1 MNSKPEHSASSPAP
15 SVPESG
21 GSSSRFLLVRLI
33 APVFRLVVFPVAL
46 VVALVAVMAGIGL
59 LQKHGYLK
67 SEEDTAGEE
76 QSAVG
81 QTTMYVCPMLCTPP
95 RPKPGRCPVCGMK
108 LEPTQQGLGDKD
120 PLAVVIDPLAKRI
133 AGIQTAVARYE
144 AVTRTIRGVGFID
157 FDEGKQAIISSH
169 VDGRIEKLNADYT
182 GMFVPKGYVLAEIYS
197 PELYSAQVELLR
209 AWEALKQAQKSNF
222 PNLVQTQRGLY
233 EGAREKLLVRFALTP
248 QQVDRIL
255 QRGKA
260 ETHIKLYSPIAGT
273 VIRKPKLEGQY
284 VKTGQVLYEV
294 ADLSTVWL
302 KVQLYPEEAAL
313 VRYGQ
318 KVQATV
324 QSIPGRTFEGR
335 VAFIDPVVNEKT
347 RTVDVRVVFPNPEG
361 LLKIGDYA
369 VATIQV
375 PVFPPGY
382 ESPQLYDPE
391 LAGKWISPVHPEII
405 RDTAGPCPV
414 CGVPL
419 VPTRELGYADR
430 PVPLPKVVV
439 IPRDAVLAVG
449 GHSVVY
455 VETDPG
461 RFEIRR
467 VTLGPLVNEEEI
479 VVWEGI
485 VPGEH
490 VARSGN
496 FLIDSQMQL
505 QLKPSVIDPSRAEP
519 PKNRPL
525 PLEVA
530 SVTELS
536 GRAAELYQQVLQ
548 SYLRTQQLLA
558 DDKPVEVNTLRRL
571 AHSAR
576 ELRELKEVPL
586 AVHPFLI
593 ELETAAERMSEQ
605 TLAEARV
612 TFKKLSRAML
622 RLAVRVRVQGKPMR
636 LVHFFCSMVP
646 GGYGD
651 WLQADD
657 EPANPYWGHKM
668 RRCAEKVHEI
678 TNAVPQRWVK
688 GKKKSKTASN
698 DAPSRKKKTK
708 SVAAAHVH

>member
-1 MNSKPEHSASSPAP
+1 MSSKPEPSATSAP
-15 SVPESG
+15 QAAAPGPPRTSKY
-21 GSSSRFLLVRLI
+21 LAVRLLSQL
-33 APVFRLVVFPVAL
+33 VRLVVFPLALAIAL
-46 VVALVAVMAGIGL
+46 VVVMAGIGQ
-59 LQKHGYLK
+59 LQKRGYLTLQ
-67 SEEDTAGEE
+67 EEKPKEE
-76 QSAVG
+76 SAVG

-120 PLAVVIDPLAKRI
+120 PLAVIIDPLAKRI
-133 AGIQTAVARYE
+133 AGIQTSVARYE
-144 AVTRTIRGVGFID
+144 AVNRTIRGVGFID

-182 GMFVPKGYVLAEIYS
+182 GMFVPKGYALAEIYS

-209 AWEALKQAQKSNF
+209 AWEALQRARQSNF
-222 PNLVQTQRGLY
+222 TNLVQTQKGLY
-233 EGAREKLLVRFALTP
+233 EGAREKLIVRFALTP
-248 QQVDRIL
+248 EQVDRIL

-260 ETHIKLYSPIAGT
+260 ETRITLYSPIAGT

-284 VKTGQVLYEV
+284 VKAGQVLYEV

-318 KVQATV
+318 KVHATV
-324 QSIPGRTFEGR
+324 QSIPGRKFEGR
-335 VAFIDPVVNEKT
+335 VAFIDPVVDEKT
-347 RTVDVRVVFPNPEG
+347 RTVDVRVVFPNPQG
-361 LLKIGDYA
+361 LLKVGDYA

-382 ESPQLYDPE
+382 RSQQLYDPE

-405 RDTAGPCPV
+405 RDAPGPCPV
-414 CGVPL
+414 CGVNL

-430 PVPLPKVVV
+430 PVPQPKVVV

-505 QLKPSVIDPSRAEP
+505 QLKPSVIDPTRAEP
-519 PKNRPL
+519 PKDRPL
-525 PLEVA
+525 PLELA

-536 GRAAELYQQVLQ
+536 GQAARLYEQLLD
-548 SYLRTQQLLA
+548 SYLHTQRHLA
-558 DDKPVEVNTLRRL
+558 DDKPVEVNVLRRL
-571 AHSAR
+571 AESAR
-576 ELRELKEVPL
+576 KLREQPGVPL
-586 AVHPFLI
+586 DAHPFLI
-593 ELETAAERMSEQ
+593 ELETAATKMAGQ

-612 TFKKLSRAML
+612 TFKKLSRAMI
-622 RLAVRVRVQGKPMR
+622 RLAVRLRVQGKQMR

-651 WLQADD
+651 WLQAEDK
-657 EPANPYWGHKM
+657 PANPYWGHKM

-678 TNAVPQRWVK
+678 TNAVPQRVVK
-688 GKKKSKTASN
+688 GKKRGKTASTSPP
-698 DAPSRKKKTK
+698 AKKKTK